1 MFNEHRTHRTWVLGL
16 SASMLAG
23 RNSHQTIPRTRGNNP
38 KVKRLLGCT
47 IPYIEGGGSLSNIE
61 IATKKIL
68 TIIDKSF
75 VHFYSVNRSTFHQ

>member
-47 IPYIEGGGSLSNIE
+47 IPYTARETVYITSGVDPGIFCGGDNL
-61 IATKKIL
+61 KKL
-68 TIIDKSF
+68 EK
-75 VHFYSVNRSTFHQ
+75 